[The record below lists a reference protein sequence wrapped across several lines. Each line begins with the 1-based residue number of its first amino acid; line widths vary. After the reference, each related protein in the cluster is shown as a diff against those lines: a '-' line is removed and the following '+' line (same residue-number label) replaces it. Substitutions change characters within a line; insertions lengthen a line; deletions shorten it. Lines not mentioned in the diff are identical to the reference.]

1 MPVEDV
7 VGAMR
12 TDLHRG
18 LEPSE
23 AQRRRLACA
32 TGISDDG
39 DDEGIF
45 SKVVD
50 NLKDPT
56 IMLLLASMAVSCVLG
71 QWDDAAAIGVA
82 VALVVGIG
90 VAQEMHADK
99 AVAALRDLAP
109 ARCRVIR
116 AGHVQE
122 VDAASAVPGDVV
134 LLAAGD
140 RVPADM
146 RITAAASLRLDESV
160 LTGEADAQTKRQRET
175 PEGAALAE
183 RSSMAFLG
191 TLAVAGHGR
200 GVVTAVGPQSVY
212 GSIKELIERAS
223 KERRRSVL
231 QEQMDALGQRLSVA
245 SIGLIIVIGA
255 IGLWRG
261 RNWLDTVQVAI
272 SLAVAAIPEGLP
284 VVTTVTLAVGVQR
297 LAAEKAVCRRL
308 QALTDLGSSRL
319 VVVTDKTGTLTQNR
333 MRLEVAYLAPPAG
346 PGAARSGP
354 ADVGAV
360 ALSERA
366 GGAESSSHG
375 VVVAAK
381 AVASA
386 AGRSGSGQVV
396 AFLPDSGAG
405 SDTGTG
411 PRVPW
416 ELLSDSSGHSGA
428 GGPATGRKATADSN
442 PVLFRL
448 LHGAALCS
456 NAHSDGAGGV
466 IGPATEVALVEAAHE
481 AGLLAIHERH
491 ERIAEVPFSSDR
503 KWMAVQVR
511 ELAPGAASA
520 SAPEEDVAEAA
531 AAAAA
536 AAAGSGG
543 GGEGDDGAPTCL
555 PRQDGAH
562 VWVKG
567 APERVLAMCGFVA
580 GPDGVAMPLSAAGRA
595 DILAAQA
602 AASGCALRVLAVAE
616 GAELTEADSAAART
630 AGDSAPASDQ
640 EKRPSGGPGHVT
652 RSVPQGLTFV
662 GLVALMDPP
671 RPTAGPSVALLRACG
686 IRSVMLTGD
695 AEQTARAVARLV
707 GIEGVGEDPE
717 APPTAVSGASLDAAS
732 ELDLGRLVG
741 AATVFYRVSPAHK
754 LRVVKALQA
763 RGLTVACFGD
773 GVNDAPALRAADV
786 GVAMGLHGTQ
796 VAREAADVVLL
807 DDRFETLVRGVEA
820 GRSIFRNVRAFVRF
834 QVASSIALLVLVTV
848 CYAAGA
854 DSPLNATMVL
864 MANVLIDGPPAQT
877 LGLEHVEPASVRKPA
892 RREDEHILTPRLF
905 ARTALT
911 AVIMSGAL
919 LGSYWRRILDGVV
932 SRRDSTLVFATF
944 VVLDMASAYVA
955 RCGDRPLLSVP
966 VLGNKPF
973 AIATAGVLAF
983 LALAVHAPPLQAV
996 FSTEAI
1002 RASDWLFILALAA
1015 AVILADELAKPFL
1028 AEPAAAGPA
1037 VAPASRTG
1045 EAGARLRTESDEQR
1059 LLGDVSGRGGS
1070 ESGATLS
1077 AGAAN
1082 VPGDSPRVRR
1092 RGS

>member
-245 SIGLIIVIGA
+245 SIGLII
-255 IGLWRG
+255 
-261 RNWLDTVQVAI
+261 
-272 SLAVAAIPEGLP
+272 
-284 VVTTVTLAVGVQR
+284 R

-543 GGEGDDGAPTCL
+543 GGEGEDGAPTCL

-973 AIATAGVLAF
+973 AVATAGVLAF